1 MASDPASRN
10 GSPPRP
16 TTSTVQR
23 LVVVGYITAIGMP
36 PIGFSIGIVLM
47 LAARV
52 RSKHGPWIV
61 LASVIGVLIWI
72 LVVNAGTL
80 SSTDQSY

>member
-1 MASDPASRN
+1 
-10 GSPPRP
+10 
-16 TTSTVQR
+16 
-23 LVVVGYITAIGMP
+23 MP